1 MYRLISL
8 LIGYVF
14 GNFLMADVVAK
25 KYTGKK
31 ASEIGSGN
39 PGMANVMAQC
49 GFGAGLL
56 VLAGDLA
63 KTVIPCVLVRFLLFP
78 DHGLTACAYAGLGA
92 VLGHDFPAAV
102 RFRGGKGVSSTCAAI
117 FCISPLW
124 GLLSMTVGMY
134 IVFASQYLGLGAVF
148 IPLAFT
154 GVSWL
159 LFKSPEL
166 TFVLLLESVLMFQRH
181 FPAFRNIRK
190 GTEKRVD
197 VAGLLKKKFGRFTIL
212 ITIACTIV
220 LFLIAMHP
228 WYVDYMRTDHIQ
240 TCARSRYCI
249 VLDFENAKTSV
260 AAGGI
265 AFGRE
270 EALTAVRESLED
282 HFGVTISDFGEPVA
296 GGCLGGGTWTILYD
310 EETGEITTYCTAQ
323 DHEEISETEGLYQL
337 GND

>member
-166 TFVLLLESVLMFQRH
+166 TFVLLLD
-181 FPAFRNIRK
+181 IRK

-240 TCARSRYCI
+240 TCARLCASIIFRPARGQGT
-249 VLDFENAKTSV
+249 VLFLTWKTQNLPLLRRAPRS
-260 AAGGI
+260 GGKKRLRLS
-265 AFGRE
+265 GRV
-270 EALTAVRESLED
+270 LK
-282 HFGVTISDFGEPVA
+282 
-296 GGCLGGGTWTILYD
+296 
-310 EETGEITTYCTAQ
+310 IT
-323 DHEEISETEGLYQL
+323 LV
-337 GND
+337 